1 MESTYTIFL
10 ATLKENKGNPELFK
24 LISELTFELSR
35 KKVQRLKDESNIHNR
50 IGELFELYCKAL
62 HDEELKTPRAISS
75 VIDGL
80 LKAISHEKE
89 AFLYKMIYEK
99 EQLEKSISAQKLQI
113 RTTVAETFS
122 VLEAHITHM
131 QPETRENALT
141 ALHDAKLRG
150 IEMLGI
156 LRETTQEALLTTL
169 ENGIDIADM
178 IHEITKNLSF
188 QTIAEGGDFTK
199 QRIIDISNTIITAS
213 ADIADEDLGHAKNI
227 LEGSINGV
235 REGITKAIDKFKNDL
250 KYAPTESM
258 EGLLETDLSEL
269 RKELSRVDEQFITL
283 LEVIASQ
290 SEGISASLIKEMIK
304 ERNSSTAKIK
314 RAANDAKEVISER
327 IELLKAEA
335 SVFEKTFKSRAER
348 KLESLKNDVNKFE
361 KKASEKVESIKQ
373 FEFENETAKHVAQ
386 EAKKLGFRAWE
397 VAKNMM
403 DGAVKGAKDVMKKDE
418 K

>member
-10 ATLKENKGNPELFK
+10 ATLKEKKGDPELFT
-24 LISELTFELSR
+24 LITELSFELSR

-62 HDEELKTPRAISS
+62 HDEGLKSPRAISA
-75 VIDGL
+75 VINGL
-80 LKAISHEKE
+80 LKATTNDKE
-89 AFLYKMIYEK
+89 TFLYKTIYEK
-99 EQLEKSISAQKLQI
+99 EQLEKSIFAQKQEI
-113 RTTVAETFS
+113 RTTLSESFD
-122 VLEAHITHM
+122 VLEAHISNM
-131 QPETRENALT
+131 QPETKESALT

-156 LRETTQEALLTTL
+156 LKETTQEALLTTL
-169 ENGIDIADM
+169 ENGGDITDT

-188 QTIAEGGDFTK
+188 QTISEGGLTK
-199 QRIIDISNTIITAS
+199 QRIIDISNAILTAS
-213 ADIADEDLGHAKNI
+213 VDIADEDLGHAKEI
-227 LEGSINGV
+227 LDGSINGV

-258 EGLLETDLSEL
+258 EVLLETDLAEL
-269 RKELSRVDEQFITL
+269 RKELLRMDEQFITL
-283 LEVIASQ
+283 LEVLASH
-290 SEGISASLIKEMIK
+290 SEGISASIIKEMTK
-304 ERNSSTAKIK
+304 GMNSSTAKIM

-335 SVFEKTFKSRAER
+335 SVFEKTFKNRAE
-348 KLESLKNDVNKFE
+348 KKFESLKKDVNDLE
-361 KKASEKVESIKQ
+361 KKASAKVESFKQ
-373 FEFENETAKHVAQ
+373 FEFENDTAKQVTQ

-403 DGAVKGAKDVMKKDE
+403 DGAVKGAKEAMKKED

>member
-10 ATLKENKGNPELFK
+10 ATLKEKKGDPELFT
-24 LISELTFELSR
+24 LITELSFELSR

-62 HDEELKTPRAISS
+62 HDEGLKSPRAISA
-75 VIDGL
+75 VINGL
-80 LKAISHEKE
+80 LKATTNDKE
-89 AFLYKMIYEK
+89 TFLYKTIYEK
-99 EQLEKSISAQKLQI
+99 EQLEKSIFAQKQEI
-113 RTTVAETFS
+113 RTTLSESFD
-122 VLEAHITHM
+122 VLEAHISNM
-131 QPETRENALT
+131 QPETKESALT

-156 LRETTQEALLTTL
+156 LKETTQEALLTTL
-169 ENGIDIADM
+169 ENGGDITDT

-188 QTIAEGGDFTK
+188 QTISEGDLTK
-199 QRIIDISNTIITAS
+199 QRIIDISNAILTAS
-213 ADIADEDLGHAKNI
+213 VDIADEDLGHAKEI
-227 LEGSINGV
+227 LDGSINGV

-258 EGLLETDLSEL
+258 EVLLETDLAEL
-269 RKELSRVDEQFITL
+269 RKELLRMDEQFITL
-283 LEVIASQ
+283 LEVLASH
-290 SEGISASLIKEMIK
+290 SEGISASIIKEMTK
-304 ERNSSTAKIK
+304 GMNSSTAKIM

-335 SVFEKTFKSRAER
+335 SVFEKTFKNRAE
-348 KLESLKNDVNKFE
+348 KKFESLKKDVNDLE
-361 KKASEKVESIKQ
+361 KKASAKVESFKQ
-373 FEFENETAKHVAQ
+373 FEFENDTAKQVTQ

-403 DGAVKGAKDVMKKDE
+403 DGAVKGAKEAMKKED

>member
-1 MESTYTIFL
+1 MESTYTIFQ
-10 ATLKENKGNPELFK
+10 ATLKENKDNVELFK
-24 LISELTFELSR
+24 LISELSFELSR
-35 KKVQRLKDESNIHNR
+35 KKVQRLKDEANIHSR

-62 HDEELKTPRAISS
+62 HDEGLKSPRAISA

-80 LKAISHEKE
+80 LKAISHDKE
-89 AFLYKMIYEK
+89 AFLYKSIYEK
-99 EQLEKSISAQKLQI
+99 EQLEKSIFAQKQQI
-113 RTTVAETFS
+113 RTTVAETFH
-122 VLEAHITHM
+122 VLETRISHM
-131 QPETRENALT
+131 QPETKESALS

-156 LRETTQEALLTTL
+156 LKETTQEALLTTL
-169 ENGIDIADM
+169 EKGADIADT

-188 QTIAEGGDFTK
+188 QTIAEGDLSK
-199 QRIIDISNTIITAS
+199 QRILDISNTIIAAS
-213 ADIADEDLGHAKNI
+213 VDIADEDLGHAKDI
-227 LEGSINGV
+227 LDGAINGV
-235 REGITKAIDKFKNDL
+235 REGITKAIEKFKNDL

-269 RKELSRVDEQFITL
+269 RKELLRIDEQFITL

-304 ERNSSTAKIK
+304 EMNSSAAKIK

-327 IELLKAEA
+327 IEQLKAEA
-335 SVFEKTFKSRAER
+335 SVFEKTFKNKAEK
-348 KLESLKNDVNKFE
+348 KLESFKKDVNTLE
-361 KKASEKVESIKQ
+361 KKATEKVESFKQ
-373 FEFENETAKHVAQ
+373 FEFENETAKQVAQ

-397 VAKNMM
+397 VAKHMM
-403 DGAVKGAKDVMKKDE
+403 DGAVKGAKEALKKED

>member
-1 MESTYTIFL
+1 
-10 ATLKENKGNPELFK
+10 
-24 LISELTFELSR
+24 
-35 KKVQRLKDESNIHNR
+35 
-50 IGELFELYCKAL
+50 
-62 HDEELKTPRAISS
+62 
-75 VIDGL
+75 
-80 LKAISHEKE
+80 
-89 AFLYKMIYEK
+89 
-99 EQLEKSISAQKLQI
+99 
-113 RTTVAETFS
+113 
-122 VLEAHITHM
+122 
-131 QPETRENALT
+131 
-141 ALHDAKLRG
+141 
-150 IEMLGI
+150 
-156 LRETTQEALLTTL
+156 
-169 ENGIDIADM
+169 
-178 IHEITKNLSF
+178 
-188 QTIAEGGDFTK
+188 
-199 QRIIDISNTIITAS
+199 
-213 ADIADEDLGHAKNI
+213 
-227 LEGSINGV
+227 V

>member
-10 ATLKENKGNPELFK
+10 ATLKENKGNADLLK
-24 LISELTFELSR
+24 LISELSFELSR
-35 KKVQRLKDESNIHNR
+35 KKVQRLKDEANIHNR
-50 IGELFELYCKAL
+50 IGELFELFCKAL
-62 HDEELKTPRAISS
+62 HDEGLKSPRAISA

-89 AFLYKMIYEK
+89 AFLYKSIYEK
-99 EQLEKSISAQKLQI
+99 EQLEKSIFAQKQQI
-113 RTTVAETFS
+113 RFTVAEAFC
-122 VLEAHITHM
+122 VLEAHISHM
-131 QPETRENALT
+131 QPETQESALT

-156 LRETTQEALLTTL
+156 LKETTQEALLTTL
-169 ENGIDIADM
+169 ENGTDIADT

-188 QTIAEGGDFTK
+188 QTIAEGDLTK

-213 ADIADEDLGHAKNI
+213 VDIADEDQGHAKDI
-227 LEGSINGV
+227 LDGAINGV

-269 RKELSRVDEQFITL
+269 RKELLRMDEQFITL
-283 LEVIASQ
+283 LEVTASH

-304 ERNSSTAKIK
+304 EMNSSTAKIK

-327 IELLKAEA
+327 IEQLKAEA
-335 SVFEKTFKSRAER
+335 SVFEKTFKDKAEK
-348 KLESLKNDVNKFE
+348 KLESLKKDVNNFE
-361 KKASEKVESIKQ
+361 KKASEKVESFKQ
-373 FEFENETAKHVAQ
+373 FEFENETAKQMAQ
-386 EAKKLGFRAWE
+386 DAKKLGFRAWE

-403 DGAVKGAKDVMKKDE
+403 DGAVKGAKEALRKDE

>member
-10 ATLKENKGNPELFK
+10 ATLKENKGHPELLK

-35 KKVQRLKDESNIHNR
+35 KKVQRLKDETNIHNR

-62 HDEELKTPRAISS
+62 HDEGLKSPRAISS

-80 LKAISHEKE
+80 LKATSHEKE
-89 AFLYKMIYEK
+89 AFLYKTIYEK
-99 EQLEKSISAQKLQI
+99 EQLEKSIFAQKQHI
-113 RTTVAETFS
+113 RSTISESFN
-122 VLEAHITHM
+122 VLEAHISQM
-131 QPETRENALT
+131 QPETKESALS

-156 LRETTQEALLTTL
+156 LKETTQEALLTTL
-169 ENGIDIADM
+169 ENGTDVTDT

-188 QTIAEGGDFTK
+188 QTISEGDLTK
-199 QRIIDISNTIITAS
+199 QRIIDISNTIISAS
-213 ADIADEDLGHAKNI
+213 IDIADEDLGHAKDI
-227 LEGSINGV
+227 LDGSINGV

-269 RKELSRVDEQFITL
+269 RKELLRMDEQFITL
-283 LEVIASQ
+283 LEVLASQ
-290 SEGISASLIKEMIK
+290 SEGISASIIKEMTK
-304 ERNSSTAKIK
+304 EMNSSTAKIM

-327 IELLKAEA
+327 IEQLKADA
-335 SVFEKTFKSRAER
+335 SVFEKTFKDRAE
-348 KLESLKNDVNKFE
+348 KKFESLRKDVNKFE
-361 KKASEKVESIKQ
+361 KTASAKVESFKQ
-373 FEFENETAKHVAQ
+373 FEFESDTAKQVAQ

-397 VAKNMM
+397 VAKHMM
-403 DGAVKGAKDVMKKDE
+403 DGAVKGAKDAMKKED

>member
-10 ATLKENKGNPELFK
+10 ATLKEKKGNPELIK

-35 KKVQRLKDESNIHNR
+35 KKVQRLKDDSNIHNR

-62 HDEELKTPRAISS
+62 HDEGLKSPRAISA

-80 LKAISHEKE
+80 LKATSHDKE
-89 AFLYKMIYEK
+89 AFLYKTVYEK
-99 EQLEKSISAQKLQI
+99 EQLEKSIFTQKQQI
-113 RTTVAETFS
+113 RATISEAFS
-122 VLEAHITHM
+122 VLEAHIAHL
-131 QPETRENALT
+131 QPETKDSALT

-156 LRETTQEALLTTL
+156 LKETTQEALLTTL
-169 ENGIDIADM
+169 ENGTDIADTV
-178 IHEITKNLSF
+178 HEISKNLSF
-188 QTIAEGGDFTK
+188 QTISEGDLTK
-199 QRIIDISNTIITAS
+199 QRIIDISGTIIGAS
-213 ADIADEDLGHAKNI
+213 IDIADEDLGHAKEI

-250 KYAPTESM
+250 KYAPTEAM

-269 RKELSRVDEQFITL
+269 RKELLRMDEQFILL
-283 LEVIASQ
+283 LEALASQ
-290 SEGISASLIKEMIK
+290 SEGISSSLIKEMTK
-304 ERNSSTAKIK
+304 EMNSSTAKIK

-327 IELLKAEA
+327 IEQLKADA
-335 SVFEKTFKSRAER
+335 SVFEKTFKDKAE
-348 KLESLKNDVNKFE
+348 KKFESLKKDVNELE
-361 KKASEKVESIKQ
+361 KKASAKVESFKQ
-373 FEFENETAKHVAQ
+373 FEFENETAKQVAQ

-397 VAKNMM
+397 VAKYMM
-403 DGAVKGAKDVMKKDE
+403 DGAVKGAKEAMKKDD

>member
-10 ATLKENKGNPELFK
+10 ATLKENKGHPELLK

-35 KKVQRLKDESNIHNR
+35 KKVQRLKDETNIHNR

-62 HDEELKTPRAISS
+62 HDEGLKSPRAISS

-80 LKAISHEKE
+80 LKATSHEKE
-89 AFLYKMIYEK
+89 AFLYKTIYEK
-99 EQLEKSISAQKLQI
+99 EQLEKSIFAQKQHI
-113 RTTVAETFS
+113 RSTISESFN
-122 VLEAHITHM
+122 VLEAHISQM
-131 QPETRENALT
+131 QPETKESALS

-156 LRETTQEALLTTL
+156 LKETTQEALLTTL
-169 ENGIDIADM
+169 ENGTDVTDT

-188 QTIAEGGDFTK
+188 QTISEGDLTK
-199 QRIIDISNTIITAS
+199 QRIIDISNTIISAS
-213 ADIADEDLGHAKNI
+213 IDIADEDLGHAKDI
-227 LEGSINGV
+227 LDGSINGV

-269 RKELSRVDEQFITL
+269 RKELLRMDEQFITL
-283 LEVIASQ
+283 LEVLASQ
-290 SEGISASLIKEMIK
+290 SEGISASIIKEMTK
-304 ERNSSTAKIK
+304 EMNSSTAKIM

-327 IELLKAEA
+327 IEQLKADA
-335 SVFEKTFKSRAER
+335 SVFEKTFKDRAE
-348 KLESLKNDVNKFE
+348 KKFESLRKDVNKFE
-361 KKASEKVESIKQ
+361 KTASAKVESFKQ
-373 FEFENETAKHVAQ
+373 FEFESDTAKQVAQ

-397 VAKNMM
+397 VAKHMM
-403 DGAVKGAKDVMKKDE
+403 DGAVKGAKDAIKKED

>member
-99 EQLEKSISAQKLQI
+99 EQLEKSIFAQKLQI
-113 RTTVAETFS
+113 RTTVAETFN

-131 QPETRENALT
+131 QPETRVNALT

-156 LRETTQEALLTTL
+156 LKETTQEALLTTL
-169 ENGIDIADM
+169 ENGTDIADT

-188 QTIAEGGDFTK
+188 QTIAEGDLTK
-199 QRIIDISNTIITAS
+199 QRIIDISNTIIAAS
-213 ADIADEDLGHAKNI
+213 ADIADEDLGHAKDI

-269 RKELSRVDEQFITL
+269 RKELLRMDEQFITL
-283 LEVIASQ
+283 LEVIASH

-304 ERNSSTAKIK
+304 EMNSSTAKIK

-335 SVFEKTFKSRAER
+335 SVFEKTFKNKAER

-361 KKASEKVESIKQ
+361 KKASEKVESFKQ

-403 DGAVKGAKDVMKKDE
+403 DGAVKGAKEAMKKDE

>member
-10 ATLKENKGNPELFK
+10 ATLKEKKGQPEFFK

-35 KKVQRLKDESNIHNR
+35 KKVQRLKDDTNIHNR

-62 HDEELKTPRAISS
+62 HDEGLKSPRAISS

-80 LKAISHEKE
+80 LKATSHEKE
-89 AFLYKMIYEK
+89 AFLYKTIYEK
-99 EQLEKSISAQKLQI
+99 EQLEKSIFAQKQQI
-113 RTTVAETFS
+113 RTTVAEAFG
-122 VLEAHITHM
+122 VLEAHISHM
-131 QPETRENALT
+131 QPETKESALT

-156 LRETTQEALLTTL
+156 LKETTQEALLTTL
-169 ENGIDIADM
+169 ENGTDIADT

-188 QTIAEGGDFTK
+188 QTIAEGDLTK
-199 QRIIDISNTIITAS
+199 QRIIDISTTIIAAS
-213 ADIADEDLGHAKNI
+213 IDIADEDLGNAKDI

-235 REGITKAIDKFKNDL
+235 REGITKAIEKFKNDL

-269 RKELSRVDEQFITL
+269 RKELLRIDEQFITL
-283 LEVIASQ
+283 LEVLASQ
-290 SEGISASLIKEMIK
+290 SEGISASLIKEMTK
-304 ERNSSTAKIK
+304 GMNSSTAKIK
-314 RAANDAKEVISER
+314 RAANDAKEVIGER
-327 IELLKAEA
+327 IEQLKADA
-335 SVFEKTFKSRAER
+335 SVFEKTFKDRAE
-348 KLESLKNDVNKFE
+348 KKFESLKKDVNELE
-361 KKASEKVESIKQ
+361 KKASAKVESLKQ
-373 FEFENETAKHVAQ
+373 FEFESDTAKQVAQ

-397 VAKNMM
+397 VAKHMM
-403 DGAVKGAKDVMKKDE
+403 DGAVKGAKEAMKKDE

>member
-10 ATLKENKGNPELFK
+10 ATLKENKGHPELFK
-24 LISELTFELSR
+24 LISELSFELSR

-62 HDEELKTPRAISS
+62 HDEGLKTPRAISA

-80 LKAISHEKE
+80 LKATSHDKE
-89 AFLYKMIYEK
+89 AFLYKTIYEK
-99 EQLEKSISAQKLQI
+99 EQLEKSIFAQKQQI
-113 RTTVAETFS
+113 RTTLSDAFD
-122 VLEAHITHM
+122 VLEAHISHM
-131 QPETRENALT
+131 QPETKESALT

-156 LRETTQEALLTTL
+156 LKETTQEALLTTL
-169 ENGIDIADM
+169 ENGTDIADTT
-178 IHEITKNLSF
+178 HEITKNLSF
-188 QTIAEGGDFTK
+188 QTIAEGDLTK
-199 QRIIDISNTIITAS
+199 QRIIDISNAIISAS
-213 ADIADEDLGHAKNI
+213 IDIADEDLGHAKEI
-227 LEGSINGV
+227 LDGSINGV

-269 RKELSRVDEQFITL
+269 RKELLRMDEQFITL
-283 LEVIASQ
+283 LEVLASQ
-290 SEGISASLIKEMIK
+290 SEGISASIIKEMIK
-304 ERNSSTAKIK
+304 EMNSSTAKIM

-327 IELLKAEA
+327 IEQLKSEA
-335 SVFEKTFKSRAER
+335 SVFEKTFKDKAE
-348 KLESLKNDVNKFE
+348 KKFESLKKDVNEFE
-361 KKASEKVESIKQ
+361 KKASAKVESLKQ
-373 FEFENETAKHVAQ
+373 FEFENDTAKQVAQ

-397 VAKNMM
+397 VAKHMM
-403 DGAVKGAKDVMKKDE
+403 DGAVKGAKEAMKKED

>member
-10 ATLKENKGNPELFK
+10 ATLKENKNNPELFK

-35 KKVQRLKDESNIHNR
+35 KKVQRLKDELNIHNR

-62 HDEELKTPRAISS
+62 HDEGLKTPRAISG

-80 LKAISHEKE
+80 LKATSHEKE
-89 AFLYKMIYEK
+89 AFLYKSIYEK
-99 EQLEKSISAQKLQI
+99 EQLEKSIFAQKQQI
-113 RTTVAETFS
+113 RITVADAFS
-122 VLEAHITHM
+122 VLEAHISHM
-131 QPETRENALT
+131 QPETRESALT

-156 LRETTQEALLTTL
+156 LKETTQEALLTTL
-169 ENGIDIADM
+169 ENGTDIADT

-188 QTIAEGGDFTK
+188 QTIAEGDLTK

-213 ADIADEDLGHAKNI
+213 VDIADEDLGHAKDI
-227 LEGSINGV
+227 LDGSINGV

-269 RKELSRVDEQFITL
+269 RKELLRMDEQFITL
-283 LEVIASQ
+283 LEVVASQ

-304 ERNSSTAKIK
+304 GMNSSTAKIK

-335 SVFEKTFKSRAER
+335 SVFEKTFKTKAEK
-348 KLESLKNDVNKFE
+348 KLESLKKDVNNFE
-361 KKASEKVESIKQ
+361 KKASEKVESFKQ
-373 FEFENETAKHVAQ
+373 FEFENETAKQMAQ

-397 VAKNMM
+397 VAKHMM
-403 DGAVKGAKDVMKKDE
+403 DGAVKGAKEALRKDD